1 MEKNKTKQIFIYQ
14 FNYPF
19 ETIQKI
25 LIEKPLLEQLYINEE
40 FKIKKFIGSDWS
52 IKGSGF
58 ILFFKNNSRITFTLT
73 DIKKNDFIKVN
84 MFRITHFNE
93 IEFNNEINIKGSLIR
108 NTTENKAIMEYLLE
122 YNSENELDKFQKK
135 IGISLI
141 KKIISKVISKINFI
155 INDSNKNKNS
165 IIIINHSFIIK
176 KYFKDVFN
184 FFKNWKNI
192 KKWIKTDKIW
202 KIFEEKNSDNIVN
215 YNDFYIVIK
224 ENLKVHYHVD
234 SIKEIKDEKIE
245 IVYNKTNNSIPALN
259 NYIKFSFFN
268 IEKDL
273 CFFLYETHL
282 PINISSPIFQ
292 IISHY
297 LYYCNEKA
305 KNFIEKNL

>member
-58 ILFFKNNSRITFTLT
+58 ILFFKNNSSITFTLT

-184 FFKNWKNI
+184 FFKNWKNMA
-192 KKWIKTDKIW
+192 KCIKTDKIW

-234 SIKEIKDEKIE
+234 SIEEIKDEKIE
-245 IVYNKTNNSIPALN
+245 IVYNLSK
-259 NYIKFSFFN
+259 
-268 IEKDL
+268 
-273 CFFLYETHL
+273 FLYPGTTCL
-282 PINISSPIFQ
+282 SNLSR
-292 IISHY
+292 
-297 LYYCNEKA
+297 A
-305 KNFIEKNL
+305 KPKVYFNPL

>member
-25 LIEKPLLEQLYINEE
+25 LIEKTLLEQLYKNEE

-58 ILFFKNNSRITFTLT
+58 ILFFKNNSSITFTLT

-84 MFRITHFNE
+84 IFRITHFNE

-108 NTTENKAIMEYLLE
+108 NTTENKAILEYLLE

-176 KYFKDVFN
+176 KYFKNVFN

-192 KKWIKTDKIW
+192 AKCIKTDKIW

-282 PINISSPIFQ
+282 PINISSPICQ

>member
-58 ILFFKNNSRITFTLT
+58 ILFFKNNSSITFTLT

-141 KKIISKVISKINFI
+141 KKIISKVFSKINFI

-176 KYFKDVFN
+176 KYFKNIFN
-184 FFKNWKNI
+184 FFKNWKNMA
-192 KKWIKTDKIW
+192 KCIKTDKIW

-282 PINISSPIFQ
+282 PINISSPICQ